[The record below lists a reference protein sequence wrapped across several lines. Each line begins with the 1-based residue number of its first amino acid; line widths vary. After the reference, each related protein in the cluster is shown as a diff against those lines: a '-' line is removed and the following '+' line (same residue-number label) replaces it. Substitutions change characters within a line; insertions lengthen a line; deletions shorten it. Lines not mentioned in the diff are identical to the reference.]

1 MGAPPPGDISQS
13 LGKFYVGSF
22 NVAYM
27 KSNHLTTRRV
37 GSHFCKNPGA
47 TIHHLQLLQ
56 LLRIYC
62 TWYREDLS
70 LTALRDL
77 RHKADKL

>member
-1 MGAPPPGDISQS
+1 M
-13 LGKFYVGSF
+13 GSF

-27 KSNHLTTRRV
+27 KSKHVKTRRA
-37 GSHFCKNPGA
+37 GSHFCKSPGG